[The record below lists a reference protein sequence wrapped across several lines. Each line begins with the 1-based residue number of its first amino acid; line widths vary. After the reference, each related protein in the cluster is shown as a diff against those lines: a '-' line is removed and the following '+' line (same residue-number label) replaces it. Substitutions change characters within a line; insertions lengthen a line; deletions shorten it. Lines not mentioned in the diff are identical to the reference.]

1 MIQEKY
7 LRLIKEKINNIQS
20 KKDLKFFIFG
30 SSLKGD
36 HFGDIDIG
44 VMGDIQDKEIRQ
56 LKEEFENSN
65 LPYFVDLI
73 NFNQV
78 SKEFRDNVF
87 QDKILW
93 IRH

>member
-7 LRLIKEKINNIQS
+7 LRLIKEKINNIRPE
-20 KKDLKFFIFG
+20 KDLKFFIFG

-44 VMGDIQDKEIRQ
+44 VMGGIQDKEIRQ